1 MAKTSAA
8 NKIGTQLLG
17 PRLNRGDSGEVK
29 VNTPSGAYNDML
41 ARFKLPSTLMQGTQ
55 GMRLAAQEYL
65 PQMSR
70 ESNERYRNRL
80 NSTVLFEAYRHT
92 VESMAGRP
100 FGQPV
105 QLGAGA
111 APFYEDFITDVDL
124 AGTDLT
130 SFGRELLRDM
140 MIYGKCHFLVE
151 YPNTYRLQSKL
162 GRALTIAD
170 EHEWGIR
177 SYFVRVSPEEVIGW
191 RGDRVAGREK
201 LEQVRIKF
209 SVVEPS
215 ASNPWGEDQRDY
227 VVVFTPEL
235 IEVWQEEEGA
245 DDWEMVDEPYP
256 NTLGEIPLI
265 TVYADRQALLKSYP
279 PLEGL
284 AYLNAKHWQNQSD
297 QDQIEKVARVP
308 MLFFKGFA
316 DEDIAAIE
324 VGPYKLFGNRNS
336 ESDIKM
342 VETSG
347 DAVRVGRE
355 SLKDLVDQMESM
367 AMQPLQRTPG
377 NPTATQIAVDAA
389 QNVSDLESYV
399 MLLERGMSQGLALA
413 AAWQGLPAEEPEV
426 KINQDFGFVFGA
438 EKELAEIR
446 EDYKMGAIDQH
457 TYLWERKR
465 RGLYSEEMD
474 ISDVMENI
482 ENDATA
488 SLDADTVSID
498 DLPG

>member
-1 MAKTSAA
+1 MA
-8 NKIGTQLLG
+8 NRIGTQLLG
-17 PRLNRGDSGEVK
+17 PRLNKGDSGEVT
-29 VNTPSGAYNDML
+29 VDTPIAAYNDMQQ
-41 ARFKLPSTLMQGTQ
+41 RFKLPVTLMGGTQ
-55 GMRLAAQEYL
+55 AMRLAAQEYL

-70 ESNERYRNRL
+70 ETNERYRDRL
-80 NSTVLFEAYRHT
+80 NSTVLYDAFKHT
-92 VESMAGRP
+92 VDSMAGRP

-111 APFYEDFITDVDL
+111 TPFYEDFIQDVDL

-130 SFGRELLRDM
+130 SFGRELLSDM
-140 MIYGKCHFLVE
+140 LVYGKCHFLVE
-151 YPNTYRLQSKL
+151 YPNTYRLQSAL
-162 GRALTIAD
+162 GRALTVAD
-170 EHEWGIR
+170 ERDLGIR
-177 SYFVRVSPEEVIGW
+177 SYFVRVSPDQVIGW
-191 RGDRVAGREK
+191 RGDRVGGRER
-201 LEQVRIKF
+201 LEQVRIRF
-209 SVVEPS
+209 SVIEPS
-215 ASNPWGEDQRDY
+215 ASSAWDETEKNF
-227 VVVFTPEL
+227 VAVFTPEF
-235 IEVWQEEEGA
+235 IEVWEQTDNEDE
-245 DDWEMVDEPYP
+245 WRMVDEPYP
-256 NTLGEIPLI
+256 NTLGEIPLV
-265 TVYADRQALLKSYP
+265 TVYANRQALLKAYP

-284 AYLNAKHWQNQSD
+284 GYLNAKHWQQQSD

-316 DEDIAAIE
+316 DEDIAAVE

-355 SLKDLVDQMESM
+355 SLKDLVEQMESM

-399 MLLERGMSQGLALA
+399 MLLERGLGQGLAFA

-426 KINQDFGFVFGA
+426 KINQDFGFTFGA

-446 EDYKMGAIDQH
+446 EDYKMGAIDQQ

-474 ISDVMENI
+474 ISEVMENI

>member
-1 MAKTSAA
+1 MA
-8 NKIGTQLLG
+8 NRIGTQLLG
-17 PRLNRGDSGEVK
+17 PRLNKGDSGEVT
-29 VNTPSGAYNDML
+29 VDTPIAAYNDMQQ
-41 ARFKLPSTLMQGTQ
+41 RFKLPVTLMGGTQ
-55 GMRLAAQEYL
+55 AMRLAAQEYL

-70 ESNERYRNRL
+70 ETNERYRDRL
-80 NSTVLFEAYRHT
+80 NSTVLYDAFKHT
-92 VESMAGRP
+92 VDSMAGRP

-111 APFYEDFITDVDL
+111 TPFYEDFIQDVDL

-130 SFGRELLRDM
+130 SFGRELLSDM
-140 MIYGKCHFLVE
+140 LVYGKCHFLVE
-151 YPNTYRLQSKL
+151 YPNTYRLQSAL
-162 GRALTIAD
+162 GRALTVAD
-170 EHEWGIR
+170 ERDLGIR
-177 SYFVRVSPEEVIGW
+177 SYFVRVSPDQVIGW
-191 RGDRVAGREK
+191 RGDRVGVW
-201 LEQVRIKF
+201 EQTD
-209 SVVEPS
+209 
-215 ASNPWGEDQRDY
+215 NEDEWR
-227 VVVFTPEL
+227 
-235 IEVWQEEEGA
+235 
-245 DDWEMVDEPYP
+245 MVDEPYP
-256 NTLGEIPLI
+256 NTLGQIPLV
-265 TVYADRQALLKSYP
+265 TVYANRQALLKAYP

-284 AYLNAKHWQNQSD
+284 GYLNAKHWQQQSY

-316 DEDIAAIE
+316 DEDIAAVE

-355 SLKDLVDQMESM
+355 SLKDLVEQMESM

-399 MLLERGMSQGLALA
+399 MLLERGLSQGLAFA

-426 KINQDFGFVFGA
+426 KINQDFGFTFGA

-446 EDYKMGAIDQH
+446 EDYKMGAIDQQ

-474 ISDVMENI
+474 ISEVMENI

>member
-1 MAKTSAA
+1 MNNRS
-8 NKIGTQLLG
+8 GTQLLG
-17 PRLNRGDSGEVK
+17 PRLNKNESGEAT
-29 VNTPSGAYNDML
+29 VNTPVGAYNDMQQ
-41 ARFKLPSTLMQGTQ
+41 RFKLPATLMGGTAA
-55 GMRLAAQEYL
+55 MRTAAQDYL

-70 ESNERYRNRL
+70 ETNDRYRDRL
-80 NSTVLFEAYRHT
+80 NSSVLYDAYRHT
-92 VESMAGRP
+92 VDSMSGRP

-111 APFYEDFITDVDL
+111 SPFFEDFIQDVDL

-140 MIYGKCHFLVE
+140 LVYGKCHFLVE
-151 YPNTYRLQSKL
+151 YPNTYQLQSTL
-162 GRALTIAD
+162 GRALTVAD
-170 EHEWGIR
+170 ERDLGIR
-177 SYFVRVSPEEVIGW
+177 SYFVRVSPDQVIGW
-191 RGDRVAGREK
+191 RGDRVGGREK
-201 LEQVRIKF
+201 LEQVRIRF
-209 SVVEPS
+209 SVIEPS
-215 ASNPWGEDQRDY
+215 ASSAWDETERNF
-227 VVVFTPEL
+227 VAVFTPDF
-235 IEVWQEEEGA
+235 IEVWMQIEGE
-245 DDWEMVDEPYP
+245 DEWRMVDEPYP
-256 NTLGEIPLI
+256 NTLGEIPLV
-265 TVYADRQALLKSYP
+265 TVYANRQALLKAYP

-284 AYLNAKHWQNQSD
+284 AYLNAKHWQQQSD

-308 MLFFKGFA
+308 MLFFKGFS
-316 DEDIAAIE
+316 DEDIAAVE

-347 DAVRVGRE
+347 DAVRVGAE
-355 SLKDLVDQMESM
+355 SLEKLVEQMESM

-389 QNVSDLESYV
+389 QNVSDLEAYV
-399 MLLERGMSQGLALA
+399 MLLERGLGQGLAFA
-413 AAWQGLPAEEPEV
+413 AAWQGIPAEEPEV

-474 ISDVMENI
+474 ISEVMENI

-498 DLPG
+498 DLPE